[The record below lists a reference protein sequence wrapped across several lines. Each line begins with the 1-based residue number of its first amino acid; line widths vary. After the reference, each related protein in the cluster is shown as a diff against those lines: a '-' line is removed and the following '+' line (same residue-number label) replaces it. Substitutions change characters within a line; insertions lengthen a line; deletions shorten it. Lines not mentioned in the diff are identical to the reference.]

1 MFNLFSYL
9 SSNDLNSREYV
20 VFAKRRT
27 LPPDSR
33 FVFGTFKLRAKS
45 EYEAAR
51 LFDQTY
57 TAWSRLTVE
66 ED

>member
-1 MFNLFSYL
+1 MFHLFSHL
-9 SSNDLNSREYV
+9 FSNDFASREYV
-20 VFAKRRT
+20 VFAQRRT

-33 FVFGTFKLRAKS
+33 YVFGTFKVRANS

-51 LFDQTY
+51 TFDQTH